1 MDNDSRSLEAEDTWY
16 YADTDE
22 DSTDLGNPD
31 SLVFSDPDLT
41 DDSSGVDT
49 MEHMSGK
56 ENSSKQC
63 L

>member
-1 MDNDSRSLEAEDTWY
+1 MDNDSRSLEAEDTWD
-16 YADTDE
+16 YADNDE
-22 DSTDLGNPD
+22 DSTDLGNQD
-31 SLVFSDPDLT
+31 SLVLSDPDMT

-56 ENSSKQC
+56 KKSSTQC